1 MPMPRLF
8 LKLFGT
14 FWLTTVLI
22 LSISIF
28 ASFRL
33 ADEGDALAL
42 IDPREADALLRDVL
56 AGGGVAGLRDWLAD
70 SRNFP
75 PGQTIYVVDEG
86 GNELLYRRIPPPLER
101 RLDRIWAAVDRHAG
115 RHDDIEP
122 TRRRHRFMPVLEAP
136 DGTRLLAV
144 PGPALLPRFGALSG
158 GGRGW
163 IILSVAAVTSLLSF
177 WLLSRS
183 LSRPARRISDAV
195 TRFASGDF
203 SARVGRE
210 AYSRD
215 EVGEIARQ
223 FDRMAAELEAQSRSR
238 QELFRNV
245 SHELRA
251 PLARL
256 SIAVE
261 LLERKPGDAPGRLA
275 RIREEIDVLDR
286 LTGQVLSLTRATQG
300 GGGDDLVPLAR
311 VLERVVDNA
320 RLEADA
326 RGVELDCEM
335 PGASVRLRADET
347 LLASAIENVLRNAVQ
362 SAPDGG
368 RVAVTTAASAGRVRI
383 AVSDSGSG
391 VPEAELERIFEPF
404 YRLDT
409 NRPGSGIGLAITA
422 RVVEQLGGR
431 VRAANRPAG
440 GLEVTLELP
449 LAATRPAG

>member
-1 MPMPRLF
+1 MPRLF

-33 ADEGDALAL
+33 ADEGDALQL
-42 IDPREADALLRDVL
+42 IDSREADALLRDVL
-56 AGGGVAGLRDWLAD
+56 AADGVPGLRDWLAD
-70 SRNFP
+70 SGNFP
-75 PGQTIYVVDEG
+75 PAQTVYVVDEG
-86 GNELLYRRIPPPLER
+86 GNELLDRRIPPALER
-101 RLDRIWAAVDRHAG
+101 RLERIWAAVARQE
-115 RHDDIEP
+115 RRQDDGQS
-122 TRRRHRFMPVLEAP
+122 TRRRHRFTPVLEAP

-144 PGPALLPRFGALSG
+144 PGPAPLPRFGALSG

-163 IILSVAAVTSLLSF
+163 IILSVAAVTSLASF

-183 LSRPARRISDAV
+183 LSRPARRISEAV
-195 TRFASGDF
+195 TRFASGDL

-223 FDRMAAELEAQSRSR
+223 FDRMAAALEAQSRSR
-238 QELFRNV
+238 QELFRNI

-261 LLERKPGDAPGRLA
+261 LLERNPGEAPGRLA

-300 GGGDDLVPLAR
+300 GAGDDLVPLAR
-311 VLERVVDNA
+311 ALERVADNA
-320 RLEADA
+320 KLEAGA
-326 RGVELDCEM
+326 RGIELECEL
-335 PGASVRLRADET
+335 PDGPVSLRADET

-362 SAPDGG
+362 ATPDGG
-368 RVAVTTAASAGRVRI
+368 RVGLATEVAAGRARI
-383 AVSDSGSG
+383 VVSDSGPG

-422 RVVEQLGGR
+422 RVVEQLGGS
-431 VRAANRPAG
+431 VRAANRGEG
-440 GLEVTLELP
+440 GLQVTVELP
-449 LAATRPAG
+449 IGRESERPG